1 MAKAKAKAFKVHK
14 MYKGKIIK
22 TANTMAQHNALKK
35 LGYNHTKPSAKK
47 DGPLKKTTE
56 KPNLKARAARAID
69 EGRQRK
75 ADRLLRKAGS
85 GTTRKEDRARRK
97 QDKQESKSVK
107 NKPKN

>member
-14 MYKGKIIK
+14 MYKGKIVKI
-22 TANTMAQHNALKK
+22 ANTLAQHNALKK
-35 LGYNHTKPSAKK
+35 LDYSHKPSAKK
-47 DGPLKKTTE
+47 AGPLKKTTK